1 MLLIS
6 NIKLSKDNIRLEIMN
21 DNQNNDQL
29 GIIKASMWLGYVV
42 MLGMGAVL
50 VIFEPADGNATL
62 AVLFCVAIFTA
73 NFFAYIGLEKPAK
86 DERAR
91 RIGTL
96 AATYSW
102 YVTLVAMCF
111 VYIWD
116 VAFNAGLSVPRFLGT
131 TLIVMIVTMAGL
143 NFYYERKGDID

>member
-1 MLLIS
+1 
-6 NIKLSKDNIRLEIMN
+6 MN
-21 DNQNNDQL
+21 ANKNADQL
-29 GIIKASMWLGYVV
+29 GIIKASMWLGYLV
-42 MLGMGAVL
+42 MLGLGAVL
-50 VIFEPADGNATL
+50 VVFEPADGNTTL

-73 NFFAYIGLEKPAK
+73 NFFAYLGMEQPAK

-102 YVTLVAMCF
+102 FITLCGLCF

-116 VAFNAGLSVPRFLGT
+116 VAFEIHLSVPRFLGIA
-131 TLIVMIVTMAGL
+131 LLVMIISMAGL
-143 NFYYERKGDID
+143 NFYFGRKGDVD